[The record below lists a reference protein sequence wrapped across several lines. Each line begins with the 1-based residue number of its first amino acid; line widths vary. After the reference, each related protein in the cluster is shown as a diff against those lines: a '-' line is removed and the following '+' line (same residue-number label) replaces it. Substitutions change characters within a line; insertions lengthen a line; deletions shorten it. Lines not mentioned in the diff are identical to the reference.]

1 MAGLVPAI
9 HVCKTHSASK
19 TWMPGIADKFTQSA
33 QSRLLWPGMTEKST
47 SMTTPLAS
55 RIALVT
61 GASRGIG
68 YATARALAKAGAHV
82 VAVARTQGG
91 LEELDD
97 EIRKGGGAATLV
109 PLNLTD
115 FDGIARL
122 GAALHER
129 HGKLDILVGNAG
141 VAGPS
146 SPLGHIELKPW
157 SDVMAINVS
166 ANFQLIRCMEPL
178 LKRSDAG
185 RAVFVTSGA
194 ASKASAYLGPY
205 AASKAALETL
215 VRVWARETA
224 ATAVRVN
231 LFDPGPIRTRMR
243 ATVFPGEDPL
253 TLDTPDQAAE
263 FIVPMCAPDWTE
275 TGKFYDYKTR
285 SLMSFRAP
293 A

>member
-1 MAGLVPAI
+1 M
-9 HVCKTHSASK
+9 
-19 TWMPGIADKFTQSA
+19 TQ
-33 QSRLLWPGMTEKST
+33 
-47 SMTTPLAS
+47 PLAS

-97 EIRKGGGAATLV
+97 EIRKAGGSATLV

-157 SDVMAINVS
+157 NDVMAVNVT

-178 LKRSDAG
+178 LKQSDAG
-185 RAVFVTSGA
+185 RAVFVTSG
-194 ASKASAYLGPY
+194 G
-205 AASKAALETL
+205 
-215 VRVWARETA
+215 REQG
-224 ATAVRVN
+224 RR
-231 LFDPGPIRTRMR
+231 L
-243 ATVFPGEDPL
+243 
-253 TLDTPDQAAE
+253 
-263 FIVPMCAPDWTE
+263 C
-275 TGKFYDYKTR
+275 R
-285 SLMSFRAP
+285 SLRGLEGRAGDAGAGVGARNRHDADSRQSVQPRPDPHPDARHGVSRRRP
-293 A
+293 ADAGYAGAGRGIHRADVRAGVDRDRQVL